1 MKLRPF
7 DEIFELAAARKGG
20 RAALER
26 MLGETP
32 SHIPKTIAGFSN
44 DRVLSA
50 MTKSIFANGFAYRI
64 IDAKWPAFEA
74 AFQEFEPHA
83 CAFLSD
89 DELDARMRDRNLVR
103 SPRKILAVRPNARF
117 VLDLAAE
124 HGGRAARFFAQ
135 WPDADFIELALL
147 VRKRGTLLGGET
159 AMRFLRRLGKPAF
172 VPSPDMLAALVRE
185 GVLERPTASNR
196 NLRLV
201 QEALNRWSEQSGRDL
216 TVLSRVLS
224 MSTNAAAIPPRPR
237 RADYFRMM

>member
-1 MKLRPF
+1 MDVCDF
-7 DEIFELAAARKGG
+7 EEIFEIAAARKGG
-20 RAALER
+20 RANLNR
-26 MLGETP
+26 ILSETP
-32 SHIPKTIAGFSN
+32 SRSPKAIATLSE
-44 DRVLSA
+44 DRVLAA

-74 AFQEFEPHA
+74 AFHGFDPHA
-83 CAFLSD
+83 CAFLN
-89 DELDARMRDRNLVR
+89 DEDLDLRMRDRTLVR
-103 SPRKILAVRPNARF
+103 SPRKIAAIPPNAQF
-117 VLDLAAE
+117 VLDLATE
-124 HGGRAARFFAQ
+124 HGSTARFIAS
-135 WPDADFIELALL
+135 WPDRDFIELALL

-224 MSTNAAAIPPRPR
+224 MSTNAAPIPPRPR
-237 RADYFRMM
+237 RAGYFRMM